1 MQTTRSN
8 QGAHRTSWFAQLFI
22 RYPIVVG
29 FILMFALTWPLDLGL
44 AAQSR
49 GLLTFYIPP
58 ILGLFVGYGFV
69 AGALVMTGI
78 VTRGSLLMAL
88 LFHAAVNTAEI
99 FLPIL
104 PSPGGD
110 SRPLLIAM
118 GLRCVTA
125 LVVVIVAGPNL
136 GWQPAAQLEV
146 ISPAVAAG

>member
-1 MQTTRSN
+1 
-8 QGAHRTSWFAQLFI
+8 
-22 RYPIVVG
+22 
-29 FILMFALTWPLDLGL
+29 
-44 AAQSR
+44 
-49 GLLTFYIPP
+49 
-58 ILGLFVGYGFV
+58 
-69 AGALVMTGI
+69 MTGI